1 MKKTLNVCII
11 FLFIIGSAVLLYPT
25 ISSFITGR
33 EQSVVVRDYN
43 ESVKSRQQIENEKEL
58 EKANIYN
65 QTLGKMIIKDPFA
78 ANENKD
84 GEKKYQELLD
94 IEGVMGYIEVPKIK
108 LQLPIYHG
116 TSEEVLEKGIGHLYG
131 SSLPVGGSSTN
142 TVLTG
147 HRGLPKATLFTDLDK
162 IEKGDKIYIHV
173 LDETLAYEVKTIKVI
188 EPYELDDLKIKSG
201 QDLVTLFTCT
211 PYGINSHR
219 LVIQGER
226 INVDSSSALKESE
239 TKMLSV
245 RKDNFIFIGATIA
258 FIFIVAIIFL
268 YIYRRI
274 R

>member
-11 FLFIIGSAVLLYPT
+11 FLFIAGSAVLLYPT

-33 EQSVVVRDYN
+33 EQSVVVRDYD

-58 EKANIYN
+58 EKARLYN
-65 QTLGKMIIKDPFA
+65 QTLGKMIIKDPFSI
-78 ANENKD
+78 NQNKD
-84 GEKKYQELLD
+84 EEKKYQELLD
-94 IEGVMGYIEVPKIK
+94 IEGVMGYIEVPKIQ
-108 LQLPIYHG
+108 LQIPIYHG
-116 TSEEVLEKGIGHLYG
+116 TSEEVLEKGSGHLYG

-147 HRGLPKATLFTDLDK
+147 HRGLPKAKLFTDLDK

-173 LDETLAYEVKTIKVI
+173 LDKTLAYEVKTIKVI
-188 EPYELDDLKIKSG
+188 EPYELDDLNIKSG

-211 PYGINSHR
+211 PYGVNSHR

-226 INVDSSSALKESE
+226 INMDSNSALKESE

-245 RKDNFIFIGATIA
+245 NKDYFTLVLGIVACIFIA
-258 FIFIVAIIFL
+258 AIIFI
-268 YIYRRI
+268 YIYKHI
-274 R
+274 H

>member
-43 ESVKSRQQIENEKEL
+43 ESVKSRQEIENEKEL

-78 ANENKD
+78 ENQNKD

-94 IEGVMGYIEVPKIK
+94 IEGIMGYIEVPKIK

-116 TSEEVLEKGIGHLYG
+116 TSEEVLEKGSGHLYG

-173 LDETLAYEVKTIKVI
+173 LDKTLAYEVKTIKVI
-188 EPYELDDLKIKSG
+188 EPYELDDLNIKSG

-226 INVDSSSALKESE
+226 INVDSNSALKESE

-245 RKDNFIFIGATIA
+245 RKDNFIFIGAITA
-258 FIFIVAIIFL
+258 FIFIAAIIFIH
-268 YIYRRI
+268 IYRHI

>member
-43 ESVKSRQQIENEKEL
+43 ESVKSRQEIENEKEL

-78 ANENKD
+78 ENQNKD

-94 IEGVMGYIEVPKIK
+94 IEGIMGYIEVPKIK

-116 TSEEVLEKGIGHLYG
+116 TSEEVLEKGSGHLYG

-173 LDETLAYEVKTIKVI
+173 LDKTLAYEVKTIKVI
-188 EPYELDDLKIKSG
+188 EPYELDDLNIKSG

-245 RKDNFIFIGATIA
+245 RKDNFIFIGAIIA
-258 FIFIVAIIFL
+258 FIFIAAIIFIH
-268 YIYRRI
+268 IYRRI

>member
-78 ANENKD
+78 ENQNKD

-94 IEGVMGYIEVPKIK
+94 IEGIMGYIEVPKIK

-116 TSEEVLEKGIGHLYG
+116 TSEEVLEKGSGHLYG

-173 LDETLAYEVKTIKVI
+173 LDKTLAYEVKTIKVI
-188 EPYELDDLKIKSG
+188 EPYELDDLNIKSG

-226 INVDSSSALKESE
+226 INVDSNSALKESE

-245 RKDNFIFIGATIA
+245 RKDNFIFIGAIIA
-258 FIFIVAIIFL
+258 FIFIAAIIFIH
-268 YIYRRI
+268 IYRRI